1 VLVKRIGEWAA
12 QRVSGLRIADYCLC
26 LSGGYVVVEGP
37 RGRAMGFAHIP
48 REDLHDM
55 GGEVREP
62 RLEEVVEMLLDLN
75 PLNRV
80 LGLAMAN
87 AVSQYFLGDVVPSG
101 GVPVG
106 REPICLVGNMRPLAE
121 RFRREGRTVWVF
133 ERSQKLRHGSFSDVE
148 EELLLP
154 KCGTLIITGMT
165 LLNFTID
172 RILERSQGLNV
183 LTGPT
188 AGVHPEP
195 LRGTKIHYVAS
206 MRYNIVAA
214 IRHLKLGNY
223 ISLAVH
229 SHLGTPYVISVN
241 KYL

>member
-12 QRVSGLRIADYCLC
+12 QRVIGLKIVDYCLC

-121 RFRREGRTVWVF
+121 RFRREGRTV
-133 ERSQKLRHGSFSDVE
+133 
-148 EELLLP
+148 
-154 KCGTLIITGMT
+154 
-165 LLNFTID
+165 
-172 RILERSQGLNV
+172 
-183 LTGPT
+183 
-188 AGVHPEP
+188 
-195 LRGTKIHYVAS
+195 
-206 MRYNIVAA
+206 
-214 IRHLKLGNY
+214 
-223 ISLAVH
+223 
-229 SHLGTPYVISVN
+229 
-241 KYL
+241 

>member
-1 VLVKRIGEWAA
+1 
-12 QRVSGLRIADYCLC
+12 VS
-26 LSGGYVVVEGP
+26 
-37 RGRAMGFAHIP
+37 
-48 REDLHDM
+48 
-55 GGEVREP
+55 
-62 RLEEVVEMLLDLN
+62 
-75 PLNRV
+75 
-80 LGLAMAN
+80 
-87 AVSQYFLGDVVPSG
+87 
-101 GVPVG
+101 
-106 REPICLVGNMRPLAE
+106 
-121 RFRREGRTVWVF
+121 F

-206 MRYNIVAA
+206 MRYNIDAA

-223 ISLAVH
+223 VSPADI
-229 SHLGTPYVISVN
+229 PI
-241 KYL
+241 

>member
-1 VLVKRIGEWAA
+1 VIGLKI
-12 QRVSGLRIADYCLC
+12 VDYCLC

-101 GVPVG
+101 GCPWG
-106 REPICLVGNMRPLAE
+106 
-121 RFRREGRTVWVF
+121 
-133 ERSQKLRHGSFSDVE
+133 GSRYVLS
-148 EELLLP
+148 
-154 KCGTLIITGMT
+154 GTC
-165 LLNFTID
+165 
-172 RILERSQGLNV
+172 V
-183 LTGPT
+183 LS
-188 AGVHPEP
+188 
-195 LRGTKIHYVAS
+195 LRGFGARGGLCEFLRGRRS
-206 MRYNIVAA
+206 
-214 IRHLKLGNY
+214 
-223 ISLAVH
+223 
-229 SHLGTPYVISVN
+229 
-241 KYL
+241 